1 MRVLTVTLI
10 VALCAPLTSHATT
23 AEETIITKE
32 FSRCMEHARGN
43 AQKILNCIAA
53 ERKLQDVRMNMAY
66 KSLKQKLPDTQRTQL
81 ILTQRSWILFRDLNC
96 KSYAKPGGGELAL
109 IKARDCGRYH
119 TALRAR
125 ELERFDN

>member
-1 MRVLTVTLI
+1 MRVLTATIILAI
-10 VALCAPLTSHATT
+10 CAPLTSHASS

-32 FSRCMEHARGN
+32 YTRCMDRARGE
-43 AQKILNCIAA
+43 AQKILNCIAT

-66 KSLKQKLPDTQRTQL
+66 KALKQKLSDAQKSQL
-81 ILTQRSWILFRDLNC
+81 ILTQRSWVLFRDLNC

-109 IKARDCGRYH
+109 IRARDCARYH

-125 ELERFDN
+125 ELERFDH